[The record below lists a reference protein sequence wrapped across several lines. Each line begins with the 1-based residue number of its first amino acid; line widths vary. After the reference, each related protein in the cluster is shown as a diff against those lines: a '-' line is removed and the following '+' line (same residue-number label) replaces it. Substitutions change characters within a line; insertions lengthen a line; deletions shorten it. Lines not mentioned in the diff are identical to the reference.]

1 MLGTGSHGTVV
12 LAGRLGR
19 RRVAVKRMLRSL
31 GEHAAREVRA
41 LVACD
46 AHPNVLRFYLREA
59 RGPIVP
65 ALAPALALART
76 PSSALNPALQDPNAW
91 AKAWTRILLLRHQ
104 GPARSSVAC
113 FRGNV
118 VMRKEQTRGF
128 RC

>member
-1 MLGTGSHGTVV
+1 VLGTGSHGTVV

-59 RGPIVP
+59 RGPIIP
-65 ALAPALALART
+65 ALAPALA
-76 PSSALNPALQDPNAW
+76 PA
-91 AKAWTRILLLRHQ
+91 
-104 GPARSSVAC
+104 PARISPQHSPNPNQV
-113 FRGNV
+113 RGPFV
-118 VMRKEQTRGF
+118 YLALELAHMTLQAR
-128 RC
+128 

>member
-59 RGPIVP
+59 CGPIVP
-65 ALAPALALART
+65 ALAPALSPAPARS
-76 PSSALNPALQDPNAW
+76 PSSALNPAQAL
-91 AKAWTRILLLRHQ
+91 TRCA
-104 GPARSSVAC
+104 GRSSTS
-113 FRGNV
+113 RSSW
-118 VMRKEQTRGF
+118 RT
-128 RC
+128 

>member
-1 MLGTGSHGTVV
+1 VLGTGSHGTVV

-59 RGPIVP
+59 CGPIVP
-65 ALAPALALART
+65 ALAPALAPAPART

-91 AKAWTRILLLRHQ
+91 AKA
-104 GPARSSVAC
+104 
-113 FRGNV
+113 
-118 VMRKEQTRGF
+118 
-128 RC
+128 